1 MLKSRPSVSDTTRRL
16 PATFL
21 SDAAIYSFEILTGSA
36 PGESV
41 RLSNTHGI
49 EPLTARYLYTQV
61 STMNCHGGRASPS
74 EDE

>member
-41 RLSNTHGI
+41 RLSNTLGI
-49 EPLTARYLYTQV
+49 EPLTARYYIQV